1 MHHQFGMYNEA
12 IARIVKSTPAELRD
26 WRDKAKTGV
35 QRLSD
40 AYEEKNWRQS
50 KAKEIAPIAASTW
63 LLVQLSSKPAASV
76 TAPFDV

>member
-1 MHHQFGMYNEA
+1 
-12 IARIVKSTPAELRD
+12 
-26 WRDKAKTGV
+26 V